1 MEMLLEILF
10 VALALLII
18 QPKLFAKIV
27 FGLMIIIG
35 LIYLSTVMARYG
47 ENNQPLIVFIIT
59 FTPVILLGVGCY
71 AKASKK

>member
-1 MEMLLEILF
+1 MLLEILF

-18 QPKLFAKIV
+18 QPKFFAKIV

-71 AKASKK
+71 AKAPKK